1 MGDSE
6 LEQIRAKRMAELQG
20 QYPQGNL
27 DRQQQEQQVK
37 ARLYTPSLRPPYCEH
52 GLFAMQ
58 DFAYELN
65 LFDREAEAKNSIL
78 SQILA
83 QDARTRLNSI
93 ALVKPEKASMI
104 ENMLI
109 NMAKTGQLGG
119 KVSEAQLIKLLEE
132 VNSKTQKRTTVKLG
146 ICY

>member
-37 ARLYTPSLRPPYCEH
+37 A
-52 GLFAMQ
+52 
-58 DFAYELN
+58 
-65 LFDREAEAKNSIL
+65 REAEAKNSIL

-132 VNSKTQKRTTVKLG
+132 VNSKTQKRTTVKFDRRRHNLDDSD
-146 ICY
+146 